1 LISGLAGFEKWMMS
15 GRSSNA
21 GTDYK
26 DNGYPT
32 GRFLKLMTI
41 FDYKLCGL
49 G

>member
-1 LISGLAGFEKWMMS
+1 MSGLSGSEKWMKS

-41 FDYKLCGL
+41 SD
-49 G
+49 